1 MPAAPAPDPRLPEIR
16 AYYGLSQLEL
26 SELLGVSRALVALTE
41 TGQRKLPA
49 AAAQALHPLV
59 AAMSAAASAGAAVPA
74 PDWGPLQAYQQQCQ
88 AQAATLRRELAR
100 MQQKA
105 VQYQH
110 RLQVLPT
117 LHASLPVAS
126 EEHAQAW
133 VAQLLEEARQ
143 QWQRNGP
150 GAQALLT
157 VRIKALEYEAA
168 EALREL
174 AMAGAWAL
182 TKS

>member
-1 MPAAPAPDPRLPEIR
+1 MPAASASDSLLPQLR

-26 SELLGVSRALVALTE
+26 SELLGVSRALVALIE

-49 AAAQALHPLV
+49 AAAEFLQPLV
-59 AAMSAAASAGAAVPA
+59 AAMSAAPVPEAAPS
-74 PDWGPLQAYQQQCQ
+74 PDWTSLQAYQQQCK

-105 VQYQH
+105 AQYQH

-117 LHASLPVAS
+117 LQVSQPMAN
-126 EEHAQAW
+126 EGRAQAW
-133 VAQLLEEARQ
+133 VTQRLEEARQ
-143 QWQRNGP
+143 QWPRNGP
-150 GAQALLT
+150 GAQALLA
-157 VRIKALEYEAA
+157 VRIKGLEYEAA

-174 AMAGAWAL
+174 VMAGAWAIQ
-182 TKS
+182 KP